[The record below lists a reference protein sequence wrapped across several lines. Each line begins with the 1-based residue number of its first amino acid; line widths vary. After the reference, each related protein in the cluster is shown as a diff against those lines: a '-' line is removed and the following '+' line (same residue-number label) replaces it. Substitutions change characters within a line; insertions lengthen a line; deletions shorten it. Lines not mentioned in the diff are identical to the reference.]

1 MLYAYPARP
10 KVYPAEVVIR
20 FRDLPEAIA
29 GGASR
34 AEAIDAAEG
43 VLQAALWFRLR
54 EERTIPSPSAVRRGE
69 VLVPVRPNTAAKVAF
84 ASAFHASG
92 LSRVELARRLK
103 LDDKE
108 VRRMLD
114 PDHPTKI
121 ERIDDAMRAL
131 GHRLMLA
138 ADAA

>member
-1 MLYAYPARP
+1 MLYAYPARL
-10 KVYPAEVVIR
+10 KLHPAEVIVR

-29 GGASR
+29 GGPTREKAL
-34 AEAIDAAEG
+34 AAAEG
-43 VLQAALWFRLR
+43 VLKAALWFRLK
-54 EERTIPSPSAVRRGE
+54 EAQKIPAPSAPKRSDVI
-69 VLVPVRPNTAAKVAF
+69 VPVRPGIAAKVAF

-121 ERIDDAMRAL
+121 ERIDDAMQAL
-131 GHRLMLA
+131 GRRLMLA
-138 ADAA
+138 DEAA